1 MSVSYILFVVADCLP
16 GLAVDVVEV
25 AAEAIVVGVVEVEVE
40 VKELVTPAAA
50 RNALGAGACAP
61 GARCVN
67 DPEICEAA
75 DSPRPIFTKRLLSDP
90 VFFSN
95 RSGGGTMASDAPELR
110 CSCCKRA
117 YCSCSARCLRS
128 SS

>member
-1 MSVSYILFVVADCLP
+1 M
-16 GLAVDVVEV
+16 DVLEV
-25 AAEAIVVGVVEVEVE
+25 AAEAIVVGVVEV
-40 VKELVTPAAA
+40 KELVTPAAA
-50 RNALGAGACAP
+50 KSALGAGACAP

-75 DSPRPIFTKRLLSDP
+75 DSPRPILTKRLLSDP
-90 VFFSN
+90 VFLSS
-95 RSGGGTMASDAPELR
+95 RSGGGTRARDAPELR

-117 YCSCSARCLRS
+117 YCSCNARCLRS